1 MIAKTASGVFPCAK
15 GPEIFRSESVKVMQ
29 SLLTEISKRLS
40 TPILWVLSSALL
52 LSGCASP
59 SLEDYADRTPE
70 LVPEEFFTGELSA
83 RGVVKNFSGEV
94 IRTFDA
100 DISASWDDEG
110 VGTLDEVFRFN
121 DGEVQTRVWTLTP
134 SEDGYHADAG
144 DVVEP
149 GTMRWS
155 GNAIHMN
162 YVLRVAYGDG
172 TLDVRMDDWM
182 YLITPDTLINQTTM
196 SKWGIDVG
204 EVVLVIQKK

>member
-1 MIAKTASGVFPCAK
+1 
-15 GPEIFRSESVKVMQ
+15 MQ
-29 SLLTEISKRLS
+29 SLISLVSKNAA
-40 TPILWVLSSALL
+40 TPILWVALSALL
-52 LSGCASP
+52 LGGCASP
-59 SLEDYADRTPE
+59 SLEDYADRTPT
-70 LVPEEFFTGELSA
+70 LVPEQFFDGELSA

-100 DISASWDDEG
+100 DITASWNDEG

-121 DGEVQTRVWTLTP
+121 DGEVQTRFWTLTP
-134 SEDGYHADAG
+134 SDEGYRATAG

-149 GTMRWS
+149 GTMRWR

-182 YLITPDTLINQTTM
+182 YLITPDTLINETTM

>member
-1 MIAKTASGVFPCAK
+1 MQTHGFSDISHSLSK
-15 GPEIFRSESVKVMQ
+15 GGLI
-29 SLLTEISKRLS
+29 LLTAI
-40 TPILWVLSSALL
+40 ILA
-52 LSGCASP
+52 GCAGP
-59 SLEDYADRTPE
+59 TLETYQGQAPE
-70 LVPEEFFTGELSA
+70 LVPSEFFRGELYA

-100 DISASWDDEG
+100 DISASWDADG

-134 SEDGYHADAG
+134 ASDSYHAEAG

-149 GTMRWS
+149 GTMRWQ

-162 YVLRVAYGDG
+162 YLLEVAYGDG
-172 TLDVRMDDWM
+172 TIDVRMDDWM

-204 EVVLVIQKK
+204 EVVLVIQKRGGD

>member
-1 MIAKTASGVFPCAK
+1 MF
-15 GPEIFRSESVKVMQ
+15 SVKNMQ
-29 SLLTEISKRLS
+29 NPCLVIPKAGRRSILLLIA
-40 TPILWVLSSALL
+40 VLAL
-52 LSGCASP
+52 LSGCSGPA
-59 SLEDYADRTPE
+59 LTDYSERGPKLIPE
-70 LVPEEFFTGELSA
+70 QFFTGELSA
-83 RGVVKNFSGEV
+83 RGVVKDISGEV

-100 DISASWDDEG
+100 DIAASWDDAG
-110 VGTLDEVFRFN
+110 VGTLDEVFRFD

-134 SEDGYHADAG
+134 SDAADSYHAEAG

-182 YLITPDTLINQTTM
+182 FLVTPDTLINQTTM

-204 EVVLVIQKK
+204 EIVLVIQKL

>member
-1 MIAKTASGVFPCAK
+1 MENAVD
-15 GPEIFRSESVKVMQ
+15 SVKVVQ
-29 SLLTEISKRLS
+29 NPCSVSSNAGQRFILLLIVTLG
-40 TPILWVLSSALL
+40 L
-52 LSGCASP
+52 LSGCSGQA
-59 SLEDYADRTPE
+59 LTDYAERGPGLIPE
-70 LVPEEFFTGELSA
+70 QFFSGELSA
-83 RGVVKNFSGEV
+83 RGVVKDISGEV

-100 DISASWDDEG
+100 DISASWDKAG
-110 VGTLDEVFRFN
+110 VGTLDEVFRFD
-121 DGEVQTRVWTLTP
+121 DGEVQNRVWTLTP
-134 SEDGYHADAG
+134 SDSADSYRASAG

-182 YLITPDTLINQTTM
+182 YLVTPDTLINQTTM

-204 EVVLVIQKK
+204 EIVLVIQKN

>member
-1 MIAKTASGVFPCAK
+1 M
-15 GPEIFRSESVKVMQ
+15 
-29 SLLTEISKRLS
+29 
-40 TPILWVLSSALL
+40 
-52 LSGCASP
+52 
-59 SLEDYADRTPE
+59 
-70 LVPEEFFTGELSA
+70 
-83 RGVVKNFSGEV
+83 VKNFSGEV

-110 VGTLDEVFRFN
+110 VGTLDEVFRFD

-134 SEDGYHADAG
+134 AEDGYHADAG

-162 YVLRVAYGDG
+162 YVLQVAYGDG